1 MPKLIEMNIE
11 ETSGVDHPAHL
22 REGWLV
28 MKATDA
34 SEASDL
40 LDKIKAAV
48 GHPINPEEELMSE
61 ETPEVE
67 AAPVDELAKA
77 NERIAELEAALAAVE
92 TPAAE
97 TVEVDVDEDLLK
109 SVPEAVRKMLDDQAA
124 AVTEALAKAAATEDE
139 LRKERAARADEAA
152 IAKAAEWTSLTLD
165 AAQVGPMLRKM
176 SEIDADLAAAVETV
190 LAAAN
195 AQAESAGIFAE
206 IGKAGRPEGSD
217 AYETLESLAKSA
229 VEAGVSPTFEQ
240 AFVKVAEQ
248 NPDLYIRHLNEKG
261 A

>member
-1 MPKLIEMNIE
+1 MPKLVDMNIE

-22 REGWLV
+22 REGWMV
-28 MKATDA
+28 MKSTDPDMVDA
-34 SEASDL
+34 VLDTLKAAAGHPDTTEASM
-40 LDKIKAAV
+40 
-48 GHPINPEEELMSE
+48 PEE
-61 ETPEVE
+61 TTEVE

-77 NERIAELEAALAAVE
+77 NERIAELEAALAA
-92 TPAAE
+92 TE
-97 TVEVDVDEDLLK
+97 TVEVEVEVTEDEELLK
-109 SVPEAVRKMLDDQAA
+109 SVPEAVRKMLDDQKA
-124 AVTEALAKAAATEDE
+124 AVVEALAKAEATESE
-139 LRKERAARADEAA
+139 LRKERAARADELA
-152 IAKAAEWTSLTLD
+152 IAKAAAWTSLTLD
-165 AAQVGPMLRKM
+165 ANEIGPMLRKM
-176 SEIDADLAAAVETV
+176 ADIDAELASAVETV

-217 AYETLESLAKSA
+217 AYEALSSLAKSA

-248 NPDLYIRHLNEKG
+248 NPDLYNRHLTEKG